1 MNSQR
6 IWSLKAA
13 ALFECDSENLASA
26 IVLEIFFLVNAIG
39 ARNAQRVSANSTEN
53 GEFITTKM
61 RAFFFALS
69 QATSIYNKR
78 TSFCGRSLC
87 LCQQCVVCFDLN

>member
-61 RAFFFALS
+61 RAFFFAYLR
-69 QATSIYNKR
+69 QHPYIIKEQVFVGGA
-78 TSFCGRSLC
+78 
-87 LCQQCVVCFDLN
+87 CVCVNNVWFVLT